1 MKRTRLLEL
10 QPEGALPEAVVFQDD
25 GIRSGFHRLF
35 QIGLELLFRRAGG
48 LGVLSFGIIHL
59 GVKSLARF
67 VRSIAKEPLEQLFG
81 LLPALLGQA
90 NGFVL
95 VLGIGDQALL
105 MEPIER
111 FPVVPFPGASEGE
124 FALPFSEA
132 GRPAMRE
139 SPQTRRLWYLK
150 SSRSSL

>member
-1 MKRTRLLEL
+1 MKWYHG
-10 QPEGALPEAVVFQDD
+10 QPGSVT
-25 GIRSGFHRLF
+25 
-35 QIGLELLFRRAGG
+35 
-48 LGVLSFGIIHL
+48 
-59 GVKSLARF
+59 
-67 VRSIAKEPLEQLFG
+67 KEPLEQRFG
-81 LLPALLGQA
+81 LLAALLGQPD
-90 NGFVL
+90 GFVL

-124 FALPFSEA
+124 FSLPFSEA
-132 GRPAMRE
+132 GRPSMRE